1 MAGLV
6 RNKRKA
12 GALQAHPK
20 AKAKKNS
27 TEHPH
32 IDSVTSQNN
41 KNKDL
46 FDDEDEDSPSVSEE
60 EIHGFGSDDDS
71 SDAEPLRDDFIDGDL
86 PSDGD
91 SEERESD
98 EEEELD
104 IEKKSR
110 ILDAEKEREQEDA
123 DAELQLNIQ
132 EEPDDFR
139 LPTAQELED
148 ERKQPPDL
156 RNLKRRIKEVV
167 RVLSN
172 FKALRQGGSVR
183 KDYVNQ
189 LVADLSLYY
198 GYNDYLIQT
207 FLEMFPVAEV
217 VELIEANEISRPT
230 CLRTNTLKTRR
241 RDLAGVL
248 INRGVNLD
256 PLGKWSKV
264 GLTVYDSQ
272 VPIGA
277 TPEYM
282 AGHYMLQSASS
293 FLPVMAL
300 APQEKERVLDMAAAP
315 GGKTTYI
322 AALMKNAG
330 IIYANELKNSRLK
343 SLSANIHRMGVTN
356 SIICNYDG
364 KELPKVLGLNSLDR
378 VLLDAPCSGTGVI
391 WKDENVKT
399 KKSAE
404 DIMKC
409 AFLQKQLLLAAI
421 DMVDAGSKSGGYV
434 VYSTCSITVAENE
447 AVVNYALSKRDVK
460 VVPCGLDF
468 GQNGFVR
475 FREHRFH
482 PSLEKTRRFYPHV
495 HNMDGF
501 FVAKLKKMSNTKQIP
516 KASEAEENITNT
528 NEDGDG
534 EINDGNIETDQSER
548 LDAETALINESSDVK
563 MIKANKHDKRQGKK
577 KHPSKEEISKSRE
590 EKRQA
595 LRKAKGD
602 GQEKELD
609 KGHGKLDESSEQL
622 IETNMQT
629 GRQFKRPKRQH

>member
-60 EIHGFGSDDDS
+60 ETHGFGSDDDS

-148 ERKQPPDL
+148 EGKQPPDL

-172 FKALRQGGSVR
+172 FKALRQGVSVR

-322 AALMKNAG
+322 AALMKNTG

>member
-322 AALMKNAG
+322 AALMKNTG

>member
-60 EIHGFGSDDDS
+60 ETHGFGSDDDS

-148 ERKQPPDL
+148 EGKQPPDL

-322 AALMKNAG
+322 AALMKNTG

-468 GQNGFVR
+468 GQIGFVR

-534 EINDGNIETDQSER
+534 ELNDGNIETDQSER